1 MKKLA
6 TRKSTVTKIEDLA
19 VKGAENV
26 RGGLS
31 LNFTK
36 IEYKTTPLSNSN

>member
-6 TRKSTVTKIEDLA
+6 SKKSTVKKIEDLA
-19 VKGAENV
+19 VKGGDNV

-36 IEYKTTPLSNSN
+36 IEYKNTPLSSN